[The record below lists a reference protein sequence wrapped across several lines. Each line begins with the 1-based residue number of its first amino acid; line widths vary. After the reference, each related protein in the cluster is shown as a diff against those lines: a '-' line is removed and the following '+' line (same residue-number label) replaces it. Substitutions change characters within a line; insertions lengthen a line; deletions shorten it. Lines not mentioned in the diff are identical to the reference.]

1 MRILSFRRNC
11 LAPIACLPNEILT
24 NIFKFIEEDER
35 LDGYDNEDIP
45 ACLAVTHV
53 CRHWRNVA
61 LECPTLWRFIRSSS
75 PFWLDIMLERSKE
88 TPLIVTYASP
98 MPLEDCLEKVLLHL
112 PRIKYLEFRAWSCDV
127 SHIMDL
133 LASQPAPMLE
143 TFKFWAR
150 AGDRGALLPMGPIS
164 APIFEGRAP
173 LLRHVKVDYCDRSWS
188 SSVFGGLSSLCV
200 TGTRLAELLPA
211 LRCMPALELLA
222 LDSIKSNG
230 TTLFDEVPLARLKSI
245 YLFATSLLNAVAV
258 LAHLALPVDVKISL
272 RLLSIEG
279 SKTFFDLFSAI
290 YKHPGG
296 SGLVLRSLRATN
308 YYARHMAVQFS
319 TSSAIKDPDGDDIQL
334 SIQFFFDLPV
344 LIQPDIVLDIWQTIT
359 QQRHRTFFVDELEF
373 IRFEGFLGFIWGLT
387 AALRIEGSFPSLR
400 ILELRDMAL
409 QDDVLKDLR
418 DVLAKRTRHDR
429 IQNLRLVL
437 CRNFTANQE
446 QLLREVIVNV
456 DCDQWTLNGGR
467 SSRKRLPLIA
477 LNQVTF

>member
-1 MRILSFRRNC
+1 M
-11 LAPIACLPNEILT
+11 
-24 NIFKFIEEDER
+24 
-35 LDGYDNEDIP
+35 
-45 ACLAVTHV
+45 
-53 CRHWRNVA
+53 
-61 LECPTLWRFIRSSS
+61 
-75 PFWLDIMLERSKE
+75 
-88 TPLIVTYASP
+88 
-98 MPLEDCLEKVLLHL
+98 
-112 PRIKYLEFRAWSCDV
+112 
-127 SHIMDL
+127 
-133 LASQPAPMLE
+133 
-143 TFKFWAR
+143 
-150 AGDRGALLPMGPIS
+150 
-164 APIFEGRAP
+164 
-173 LLRHVKVDYCDRSWS
+173 CDRDTLGGAPS
-188 SSVFGGLSSLCV
+188 SF
-200 TGTRLAELLPA
+200 A
-211 LRCMPALELLA
+211 CMPALELLA

-279 SKTFFDLFSAI
+279 SKTFFDLFSVI

-373 IRFEGFLGFIWGLT
+373 IHFEGFLGFIWGLT

-477 LNQVTF
+477 LN